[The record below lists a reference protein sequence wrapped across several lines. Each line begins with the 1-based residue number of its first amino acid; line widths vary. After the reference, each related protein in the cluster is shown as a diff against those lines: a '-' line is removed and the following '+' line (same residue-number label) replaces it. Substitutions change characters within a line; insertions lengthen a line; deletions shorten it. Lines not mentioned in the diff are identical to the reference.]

1 MAAHAI
7 TSGTISFGLV
17 TVPVKLY
24 AATRPQNISFNLL
37 HDKDKSRV
45 RQQYVCSTCGET
57 VDRQHMVRGYEYAK
71 SQYVVLSEEELR
83 RLEQNSDHTI
93 DIQEFVPIA
102 TVDPVY
108 FEKAYLLGPDKGGHK
123 AYRLLCGA
131 MKQAEMGAVAMF
143 ATRGRQQ
150 MVLLRQSRDGLMLH
164 GLYYADEVRGFE
176 DVDLGEAV
184 TLRPN
189 EIELAVQLVKQL
201 ATESF
206 EPGKYEDEYRKKV
219 LDVVQQKV
227 AGEEVVAAAAPP
239 PRAQVI
245 DIMEALKASL
255 AARRPPVAAA
265 AGARK
270 PVRVKSRAAAARK
283 SVRAK

>member
-24 AATRPQNISFNLL
+24 AATRPQNVSFNLL
-37 HDKDKSRV
+37 HDTDKSRL
-45 RQQYVCSTCGET
+45 RQQYICSTCGEA

-71 SQYVVLSEEELR
+71 NQYVVLSEDELR
-83 RLEQNSDHTI
+83 GLEQKTDQTI

-108 FEKAYLLGPDKGGHK
+108 FEKSYLLGPDKGGHK
-123 AYRLLCGA
+123 AYRLLCDA
-131 MKQAEMGAVAMF
+131 MKDAGMGAVAMF

-150 MVLLRQSRDGLMLH
+150 LVLLRQWRDGLMLH

-189 EIELAVQLVKQL
+189 ELELAVQLIKQL
-201 ATESF
+201 ATEAF

-219 LDVVQQKV
+219 LEVVQRKV
-227 AGEEVVAAAAPP
+227 AGEEVVVAAAPR

-255 AARRPPVAAA
+255 AARRPPVGAL

-270 PVRVKSRAAAARK
+270 PVQGKSRAAATRK
-283 SVRAK
+283 STRAK

>member
-24 AATRPQNISFNLL
+24 AATRPQNVSFNLL
-37 HDKDKSRV
+37 HDKDKSRL
-45 RQQYVCSTCGET
+45 RQQYLCSTCGEV

-71 SQYVVLSEEELR
+71 NQYVVLSEEELR
-83 RLEQNSDHTI
+83 GLEQTTDHTI

-108 FEKAYLLGPDKGGHK
+108 FEKSYLLGPAKGGHK

-131 MKQAEMGAVAMF
+131 MKQAGMGAVAMF

-150 MVLLRQSRDGLMLH
+150 MVLLRQSWDGLMLH
-164 GLYYADEVRGFE
+164 GLYYADEVRGLE
-176 DVDLGEAV
+176 DIDLGEAV

-189 EIELAVQLVKQL
+189 ELELAVQLIKQL

-219 LDVVQQKV
+219 LEVVQQKV
-227 AGEEVVAAAAPP
+227 AGEEIVVAAAPP

-255 AARRPPVAAA
+255 AARRPPAAAA

-270 PVRVKSRAAAARK
+270 PAQAKSRPAAARK
-283 SVRAK
+283 STRAK